1 LLAVVHVV
9 LRAFLAA
16 SLTDL
21 GAEAARGT
29 DVFAAAGH
37 EGYRQLAC
45 LCAVGVQPYAAD
57 HVLDVRFLQAAG
69 RAMVARNHA
78 RMARGDAVLIFLVF
92 FVGHATSLGTGMEVA
107 PPPRSLLHWA
117 RLFTRTR

>member
-1 LLAVVHVV
+1 V

-21 GAEAARGT
+21 SAEAARGT

-69 RAMVARNHA
+69 RAMVARHHA
-78 RMARGDAVLIFLVF
+78 CMACGDAILVVLVFLVR
-92 FVGHATSLGTGMEVA
+92 HSCSLGTGMELELW
-107 PPPRSLLHWA
+107 PRSLLHWA